1 MNLKIINKY
10 IMTASLK
17 MKLIVAAIII
27 AIVAVVILIACG
39 IISSLSYGSLL
50 VVVLSF
56 LVGMGVGAYVY
67 KIYKQIKASKE

>member
-1 MNLKIINKY
+1 MSNSLKI
-10 IMTASLK
+10 
-17 MKLIVAAIII
+17 KLIVAAIILAV
-27 AIVAVVILIACG
+27 AIVAIFIGCG

>member
-27 AIVAVVILIACG
+27 AIVTVVILIACG
-39 IISSLSYGSLL
+39 IISSLSFGSLI

-67 KIYKQIKASKE
+67 KIYKQLKASKK